1 MAGGLVAL
9 AVAER
14 HPRLRLALVE
24 QDRLGGNH
32 IWSHFS
38 SDVDTRDSWLVEPL
52 VAHRWDSYDVAFP
65 GFTRELHASYRSI
78 TSERLAEVI
87 HTRLPPESFVRG
99 RVVEAR
105 PGSVRLDD
113 GRTLRTRAVLDARGP
128 GDLSC
133 LQLGYQ
139 KFVGQVLHTAAP
151 HGVRRPLVMDA
162 TVDQLDG
169 YRFVYLLPFGPQEI
183 FVEDTYYSDSPG
195 LEVETLTARIAAYA
209 QGRRW
214 RIEGTSRTESGVL
227 PVVVDGDFD
236 RYWASTGDELAKA
249 GMRAGLFHPTTGY
262 SLPDAIRLASLI
274 GDATDLSHTA
284 LLRLTFE
291 HAARTWRDRG
301 FYRLLDTM
309 LFGAAEPA
317 ERYRVLQRFY
327 RLDPALVQRFYAGA
341 STRADQL
348 RILSGR
354 PPVPVHRAVRAIAAN
369 ARLRSARRAAAEN
382 SSA

>member
-1 MAGGLVAL
+1 VAK
-9 AVAER
+9 R
-14 HPRLRLALVE
+14 HPTLRLALVE

-38 SDVDTRDSWLVEPL
+38 SDVDTRDGWLVEPL
-52 VAHRWDSYDVAFP
+52 VSYRWDSYDVAFP
-65 GFTRELHASYRSI
+65 GFARELHASYRSI
-78 TSERLAEVI
+78 TSDRLADVVR
-87 HTRLPPESFVRG
+87 TRLPPESLVRG

-105 PGSVRLDD
+105 PTQVRLHD
-113 GRTLRTRAVLDARGP
+113 GRALRTRAVIDARGP

-139 KFVGQVLHTAAP
+139 KFVGQVLQTASP
-151 HGVRRPLVMDA
+151 HGVLRPLVMDA

-183 FVEDTYYSDSPG
+183 FVEDTYYSDSPD
-195 LEVETLTARIAAYA
+195 LDVRSLKARISDYGQHRGWAV
-209 QGRRW
+209 Q
-214 RIEGTSRTESGVL
+214 GTSRTESGVL
-227 PVVVDGDFD
+227 PVVVRGDFD
-236 RYWASTGDELAKA
+236 RYWSSTGDALAKA

-274 GDATDLSHTA
+274 GDATDLSHAA
-284 LLRLTFE
+284 LLRLTYE
-291 HAARTWRDRG
+291 HASQTWKDRG

-309 LFGAAEPA
+309 LFGAAEPT

-354 PPVPVHRAVRAIAAN
+354 PPVPVHRAVRAIAA
-369 ARLRSARRAAAEN
+369 SARRGQ
-382 SSA
+382 